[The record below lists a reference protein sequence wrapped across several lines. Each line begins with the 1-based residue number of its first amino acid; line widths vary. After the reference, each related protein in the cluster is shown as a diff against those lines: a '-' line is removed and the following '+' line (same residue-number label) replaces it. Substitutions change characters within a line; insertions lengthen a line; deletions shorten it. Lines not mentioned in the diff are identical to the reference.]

1 MGLEL
6 LVEGLDV
13 SSMNRDAQVGMGLSL
28 SERERKALNQPAR
41 STRTARDIPWNQLG
55 GRAQLAAAGFITIVL
70 EHERPGD
77 TGAFVVPVPT
87 DQRPSANC
95 WNSSSVVGEK
105 VRSTLSPAV
114 TVVVTVAQE

>member
-41 STRTARDIPWNQLG
+41 STRTARDIPWNQL
-55 GRAQLAAAGFITIVL
+55 AV
-70 EHERPGD
+70 ERNW
-77 TGAFVVPVPT
+77 
-87 DQRPSANC
+87 QRQDS
-95 WNSSSVVGEK
+95 
-105 VRSTLSPAV
+105 
-114 TVVVTVAQE
+114 